1 MAYAHCA
8 ASHWG
13 VNLIP
18 TGMMRVKAVVTGLT
32 SATPDVTGQNALVFT
47 TVLYSPVV
55 YIESAIRSDHM
66 DVLGLG
72 VNEKTI
78 IHAPWYPGLKN
89 GMVVSITDGAVT
101 TAYQI
106 ESIEDDRMKHRQVKL
121 LCVRAENQL

>member
-1 MAYAHCA
+1 M
-8 ASHWG
+8 
-13 VNLIP
+13 IP

-32 SATPDVTGQNALVFT
+32 SATPDATGQNTLVVT

-55 YIESAIRSDHM
+55 FIESAIRSDHM
-66 DVLGLG
+66 DGMGLG

-78 IHAPWYPGLKN
+78 IHAPWYPGIKN
-89 GMVVSITDGAVT
+89 GMIVTITDGAVT
-101 TAYQI
+101 TGYQI

>member
-1 MAYAHCA
+1 
-8 ASHWG
+8 
-13 VNLIP
+13 
-18 TGMMRVKAVVTGLT
+18 MMRVKAVVSGLT
-32 SATPDVTGQNALVFT
+32 SATTDATGQNSFSVT

-55 YIESAIRSDHM
+55 FIESAIRSDHM

-78 IHAPWYPGLKN
+78 IHAPWYPGLLN
-89 GMVVSITDGAVT
+89 GMSVAITDGAVT
-101 TAYQI
+101 TTYQI